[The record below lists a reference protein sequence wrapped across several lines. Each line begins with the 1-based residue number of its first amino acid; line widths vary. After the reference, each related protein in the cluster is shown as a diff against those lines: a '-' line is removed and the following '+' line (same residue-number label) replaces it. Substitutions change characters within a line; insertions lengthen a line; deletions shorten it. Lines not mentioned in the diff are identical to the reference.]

1 MRLRFLPTAAFFIVS
16 IVGGTLA
23 AQSKRPITET
33 DLFQFTWIGD
43 PQVSPDGSRVVFVRV
58 NVNAKKDGYDSALF
72 VAATSGDEQP
82 RRLTAG
88 PRDSSPQWSP
98 DGSSLAFVRG
108 LEQDGKRLPPQLF
121 LLSMR
126 GGEPL
131 QLTDLPKGA
140 ASPKWS
146 LDGTRIGFKT
156 ETSQHDLETRLARER
171 RGCRDDNARTAAR
184 VSAGSTQPSPA
195 DASNAASDGCT
206 DEATRESDMRT
217 ITRAVYRSNDDGYL
231 DPTHPAHI
239 WVVDAPTPSQ
249 DVAVPRQVTQ
259 GAWGDDDFVW
269 SIDGRQIYF
278 IRSHLQEPSYERPRS
293 DLFAVNTSGGDA
305 QLLNALSIDV
315 AHMAL
320 SPDGSRLAFVS
331 SVNEPVRSYSQPDL
345 WTVVLTP
352 NAQPHNLTTSFDY
365 DVADGV
371 GGDNA
376 PPRAAGS
383 SPVLWSHD
391 GRSIITVAARE
402 GSANLYRF
410 DADSGVAR
418 EITHGKHAVQ
428 SYRSSDGGR
437 RIVALISTPVEIGD
451 LFSIG
456 DGEPRRLTHVNLA
469 LFSQLNLTMPEEFWY
484 QSFDGTKIHAW
495 VQRPADFQPG
505 RKYPLILD
513 IHGGPHAAYG
523 WVFDHEFQ
531 WFAANGYL
539 LLYPNPRGSTSYG
552 QEFGNI
558 IQYKYPGD
566 DYRDLMAG
574 VDELI
579 KRGWADPDQLGV
591 TGGSGGGVLTNWTVT
606 QTDRFKAAV
615 SQRDISNWASWWY
628 TADFTLFQPEWFR
641 QPPFRDPQE
650 YASRSAITSVEKIR
664 TPIAFILG
672 EADWRTPPESGGE
685 QLFRALKFLKRPTAM
700 VRFPNET
707 HELSRSGQ
715 PWHRIERLRAILGWM
730 DKYIRGKDVAQ
741 FRDVMN
747 TAEKK

>member
-1 MRLRFLPTAAFFIVS
+1 MRLRFLPTAAFLVVS
-16 IVGGTLA
+16 ICGGMLA

-33 DLFQFTWIGD
+33 DLFQFMWIGD

-58 NVNAKKDGYDSALF
+58 SVNAKKDGYDSALF
-72 VAATSGDEQP
+72 VAATTGDEPP
-82 RRLTAG
+82 RRLTTG
-88 PRDSSPQWSP
+88 PHDSSPQWSP
-98 DGSSLAFVRG
+98 DGSSLAFVRAI
-108 LEQDGKRLPPQLF
+108 EQDGKRLPPQLF

-140 ASPKWS
+140 AGPKWS
-146 LDGTRIGFKT
+146 PDGTHIGFKT
-156 ETSQHDLETRLARER
+156 ETSQRDLETRQARER
-171 RGCRDDNARTAAR
+171 C
-184 VSAGSTQPSPA
+184 
-195 DASNAASDGCT
+195 ASGGCT
-206 DEATRESDMRT
+206 DETTRESDMRT
-217 ITRAVYRSNDDGYL
+217 ITRAVYRSNDSGYL
-231 DPTHPAHI
+231 DPTHPSHV

-249 DVAVPRQVTQ
+249 DRPAPRQVTQ
-259 GAWGDDDFVW
+259 GAWEDDEFVW

-278 IRSHLQEPSYERPRS
+278 TRSHLQEPSYEMPRS
-293 DLFAVNTSGGDA
+293 DLFAVNISGSDA
-305 QLLNALSIDV
+305 QLLNALNLNV
-315 AHMAL
+315 ARMAL
-320 SPDGSRLAFVS
+320 SPDGRRLAFVS

-345 WTVVLTP
+345 WTVALTP
-352 NAQPHNLTTSFDY
+352 NARPRNLTTSFDY

-410 DADSGVAR
+410 DAESGVAR
-418 EITHGKHAVQ
+418 EITNGKHAVQ

-456 DGEPRRLTHVNLA
+456 DGEPRRLTHVNSA
-469 LFSQLNLTMPEEFWY
+469 LFSQLNLTMPEEIWY
-484 QSFDGTKIHAW
+484 TSFDGRKIQAW

-513 IHGGPHAAYG
+513 IHGGPHSAYG

-539 LLYPNPRGSTSYG
+539 VLYPNPRGSTSYG

-707 HELSRSGQ
+707 HELSRSGE

-741 FRDVMN
+741 FRDVLN
-747 TAEKK
+747 

>member
-1 MRLRFLPTAAFFIVS
+1 MRSRSLPAAALV
-16 IVGGTLA
+16 VMLLGCALA
-23 AQSKRPITET
+23 GQSKRSITET

-43 PQVSPDGSRVVFVRV
+43 PQVSPDGASIAFVRV
-58 NVNAKKDGYDSALF
+58 SVNAKKEGYDTALF
-72 VAATSGDEQP
+72 VVATAGDEPP
-82 RRLTAG
+82 RRLTTG
-88 PRDSSPQWSP
+88 PRDSGPRWSP
-98 DGSSLAFVRG
+98 DGTRLVFMRA
-108 LEQDGKRLPPQLF
+108 LEQDGKRLPPQLY

-126 GGEPL
+126 GGEPAP
-131 QLTDLPKGA
+131 LTDLPKGA

-146 LDGTRIGFKT
+146 PDGTRIAFKS
-156 ETSQHDLETRLARER
+156 ETAPRDLQAREAR
-171 RGCRDDNARTAAR
+171 EPRECPAENAQNGCLD
-184 VSAGSTQPSPA
+184 
-195 DASNAASDGCT
+195 
-206 DEATRESDMRT
+206 ATRESDMRT

-231 DPTHPAHI
+231 DPTRPAHI
-239 WVVDAPTPSQ
+239 WVAEASAPPPDTRTAKQ
-249 DVAVPRQVTQ
+249 ITQ
-259 GAWGDDDFVW
+259 GAWEDNEFVW

-278 IRSHLQEPSYERPRS
+278 TKSHLHESYYELPKS
-293 DLFAVNTSGGDA
+293 DLFVVPAAGGA
-305 QLLNALSIDV
+305 TQLLNALDTDIGQV
-315 AHMAL
+315 AL
-320 SPDGSRLAFVS
+320 SPDGTRIAFVA
-331 SVNEPVRSYSQPDL
+331 SVNEPVRSYTQPDL
-345 WTVVLTP
+345 WTVALTP
-352 NAQPHNLTTSFDY
+352 NARPRNLTTSFDY

-376 PPRAAGS
+376 PPRAAGA

-391 GRSIITVAARE
+391 GRSIITIAARE

-410 DADSGVAR
+410 DADSGAAR
-418 EITHGKHAVQ
+418 EITRGKQAVQ
-428 SYRSSDGGR
+428 SYRSADGGR
-437 RIVALISTPVEIGD
+437 RIIALISTPTEIGD

-456 DGEPRRLTHVNLA
+456 DGEPRRLTQVNLP
-469 LFSQLNLTMPEEFWY
+469 LFSQLNLTMPEEIWY
-484 QSFDGTKIHAW
+484 TSFDGRKIHAW
-495 VQRPADFQPG
+495 VQRPPDFQPG
-505 RKYPLILD
+505 RTYPLILD
-513 IHGGPHAAYG
+513 IHGGPHSAYG

-531 WFAANGYL
+531 WLAANGYL
-539 LLYPNPRGSTSYG
+539 VLYPNPRGSTSYG

-558 IQYKYPGD
+558 IQYRYPGD

-606 QTDRFKAAV
+606 QTNRFKAAV
-615 SQRDISNWASWWY
+615 SQRDIANWASWWY

-650 YASRSAITSVEKIR
+650 YASRSAITQVEKIQ

-672 EADWRTPPESGGE
+672 EGDWRTPPESGGE

-730 DKYIRGKDVAQ
+730 DKYIRGEDVAQ
-741 FRDVMN
+741 FKDVGQP
-747 TAEKK
+747 ELK